1 MGDDDLDLSEF
12 GEHSRSTAGARSRSS
27 KGDGGRPR
35 RWPWLLAGLILG
47 ALGALFLP
55 DLASPYLPS
64 ILRTR
69 AVEVRGPVLAKRLEG
84 DRLLLTVNTERGAM
98 LATFHRRVAEIDLL
112 VSESDTVTLG
122 LQAYAPLVEDPSLAA
137 VTKAGSDL
145 RGGSP
150 DEGPD
155 SGVGA
160 EPGGPGEVREDTA
173 SDAADPEDVPV
184 EPQDRPVEPGDDG
197 PEPGGSAG
205 SPDGSP
211 EPGSGM

>member
-12 GEHSRSTAGARSRSS
+12 GEHSRSAAGARSGSS
-27 KGDGGRPR
+27 KGDRGRPR

-47 ALGALFLP
+47 ALGAMFLP

-145 RGGSP
+145 RSGSS
-150 DEGPD
+150 DSVPD

-160 EPGGPGEVREDTA
+160 EPGDPGDVSDDTT
-173 SDAADPEDVPV
+173 SDPAGSEDV
-184 EPQDRPVEPGDDG
+184 PVEPGDDG
-197 PEPGGSAG
+197 PEPGGPAG
-205 SPDGSP
+205 SPDGNP
-211 EPGSGM
+211 EPGPGM